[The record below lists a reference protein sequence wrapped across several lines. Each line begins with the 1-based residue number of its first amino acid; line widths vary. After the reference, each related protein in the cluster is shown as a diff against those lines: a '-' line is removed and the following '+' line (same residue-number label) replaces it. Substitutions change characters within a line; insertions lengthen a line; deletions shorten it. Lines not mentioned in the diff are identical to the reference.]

1 MDKTL
6 LRAFFS
12 KLGKL
17 EGKEHLFSTIAYGV
31 APTLKGLKPSSLISF
46 SAKGKN
52 LYHLWEKYKQDICSS
67 LEVSFF
73 EIKKT
78 KNQQLVLFY
87 NADMLEKLIFSRENM
102 RFLKEMGYGNCKT
115 LEHALQLLKVRFESM
130 CPHEIGIF
138 LGIPLAD
145 VCGFIRHKGE
155 KCLLCSYWKVY
166 SDPEG
171 ARTLF
176 QGFDRARISVV
187 HSILSPEA
195 PGKIA

>member
-1 MDKTL
+1 MDKKL
-6 LRAFFS
+6 LQTFFS

-17 EGKEHLFSTIAYGV
+17 EGREHLFSTIAYGT

-46 SAKGKN
+46 STKGKN
-52 LYHLWEKYKQDICSS
+52 LYCLWEKYKHDICSS
-67 LEVSFF
+67 LEICFF
-73 EIKKT
+73 EIKET

-87 NADMLEKLIFSRENM
+87 NAGMLEELIFSKENM
-102 RFLKEMGYGNCKT
+102 RFLKEMGYENCGT
-115 LEHALQLLKVRFESM
+115 LVHALQLLKVRFESM
-130 CPHEIGIF
+130 CPHEIGVF

-145 VCGFIRHKGE
+145 VYGFICHKGE

-171 ARTLF
+171 ARALF
-176 QGFDRARISVV
+176 QGFDRARISVI
-187 HSILSPEA
+187 HSILSPET